1 MISTNRF
8 VAHMSTKLRV
18 YHNDH
23 NDRWYTVCKD
33 PASFRSTPRAVDPAT
48 YTYGVST
55 FPTSYD
61 KGALLCVVMNADTCV
76 VLHRG
81 ETKTFATP
89 TVLIVT
95 IGPPTT
101 CLSLILRG
109 QQLRDDIE

>member
-1 MISTNRF
+1 VISTNRF

-33 PASFRSTPRAVDPAT
+33 PTSFRSTPHAVDPAT

-61 KGALLCVVMNADTCV
+61 KGALVCVVMNADTCV
-76 VLHRG
+76 VLHRW
-81 ETKTFATP
+81 KQR
-89 TVLIVT
+89 L
-95 IGPPTT
+95 
-101 CLSLILRG
+101 LSLLYLVRVPPYRST
-109 QQLRDDIE
+109 QQQIHYLTFG